1 MFNSDYK
8 FVYFYNEQGV
18 INKTNNYYEFKKYDK
33 FGQID
38 KINSNTNGI
47 IFDYKHNYFNI

>member
-33 FGQID
+33 FG
-38 KINSNTNGI
+38 
-47 IFDYKHNYFNI
+47 